1 MNLEPGHSVWSLLAY
16 GDQGWSD
23 ELLRGFWL
31 TIQISVCGY
40 LVGFCFGLAGAGM
53 KLSGNRIL
61 YRIGD
66 FYTTI
71 VRALPELL
79 LLLLLYYAGTD
90 MVKRLLVGLGLASE
104 DFQINAFA
112 AAVIALGFILGAYM
126 TEVLRG
132 AIQSVPKGQ
141 IEAARAYGM
150 HFGLRF
156 RRVLFPQMMRYA
168 TPGMGNLWLNMTKDS
183 ALIVVLGSLP
193 ELLSATRGAAAATK
207 HYLFFFSIGALAF
220 LVLTVTSMIVQSL
233 IEKRL
238 SRGYRRS

>member
-1 MNLEPGHSVWSLLAY
+1 MNPSQSVWDLLSY

-23 ELLRGFWL
+23 ELLAGLWL
-31 TIQISVCGY
+31 TIQISVCTY
-40 LVGFCFGLAGAGM
+40 LVGFAFGLLGAGM
-53 KLSGNRIL
+53 KLSGNRWL
-61 YRIGD
+61 MRIGD
-66 FYTTI
+66 IYTTV

-79 LLLLLYYAGTD
+79 LLVLLYYAGTD
-90 MVKRLLVGLGLASE
+90 MVRGVLIAIGLASD
-104 DFQINAFA
+104 DFQINAFV
-112 AAVIALGFILGAYM
+112 AAVAALGFILGAYM

-132 AIQSVPKGQ
+132 AIVSVPKGQ

-168 TPGMGNLWLNMTKDS
+168 TGGMGNLWLNTTKDS

-207 HYLFFFSIGALAF
+207 HYAFFYFAGGCLY
-220 LVLTVTSMIVQSL
+220 LLLTVTSMVIQARL
-233 IEKRL
+233 EKRL
-238 SRGYRRS
+238 NRGYRRV

>member
-1 MNLEPGHSVWSLLAY
+1 MNAQQSVWALLSY

-23 ELLRGFWL
+23 ELLAGLWL
-31 TIQISVCGY
+31 TIQISVCTY
-40 LVGFCFGLAGAGM
+40 IVGFFFGLIGAGM
-53 KLSGNRIL
+53 KLSGNRWL
-61 YRIGD
+61 MKIGD
-66 FYTTI
+66 AYTTI

-90 MVKRLLVGLGLASE
+90 MVKSLLVALGLAGE

-112 AAVIALGFILGAYM
+112 AAVMGLGFILGAYM

-132 AIQSVPKGQ
+132 AILSVPKGQ
-141 IEAARAYGM
+141 LEAARAYGM
-150 HFGLRF
+150 HFFLRF
-156 RRVLFPQMMRYA
+156 RRILFPQMMRYA
-168 TPGMGNLWLNMTKDS
+168 TGGMGNLWLNTTKDS

-207 HYLFFFSIGALAF
+207 HYAFFYFIGGCAY
-220 LVLTVTSMIVQSL
+220 LVITVTSMVIQAR

-238 SRGYRRS
+238 NRGYRRA

>member
-1 MNLEPGHSVWSLLAY
+1 MNPGKSVWDLLAY

-23 ELLRGFWL
+23 ELLAGLWL
-31 TIQISVCGY
+31 TLQISVCTY
-40 LVGFCFGLAGAGM
+40 IVGFGFGLLGAGM

-61 YRIGD
+61 FRIGD
-66 FYTTI
+66 AYTTI
-71 VRALPELL
+71 MRALPELL
-79 LLLLLYYAGTD
+79 LLLLLYYSGTTTLKD
-90 MVKRLLVGLGLASE
+90 ILVALDLASE
-104 DFQINAFA
+104 EFQINTFA
-112 AAVIALGFILGAYM
+112 AAVMALGFILGAYM

-168 TPGMGNLWLNMTKDS
+168 TPGMGNLWLNTTKDS
-183 ALIVVLGSLP
+183 SLIVVLGSVP
-193 ELLSATRGAAAATK
+193 ELLSASRGAAAATK
-207 HYLFFFSIGALAF
+207 HYAFFYGVCGLLFLLI
-220 LVLTVTSMIVQSL
+220 TVTSMIIQAR

-238 SRGYRRS
+238 GRGYRRV

>member
-1 MNLEPGHSVWSLLAY
+1 MNANQSLWSLLSY
-16 GDQGWSD
+16 GDQGYSD
-23 ELLRGFWL
+23 ELLAGLWL
-31 TIQISVCGY
+31 TLQISVCTY
-40 LVGFCFGLAGAGM
+40 LVGFCFGLIGASM
-53 KLSGNRIL
+53 KLSGNRWL
-61 YRIGD
+61 MRIGD
-66 FYTTI
+66 GYTTI
-71 VRALPELL
+71 IRALPELL

-90 MVKRLLVGLGLASE
+90 AVKGLLVRLGWANE

-112 AAVIALGFILGAYM
+112 AAVLALGFILGAYM

-132 AIQSVPKGQ
+132 AILSVPKGQ

-168 TPGMGNLWLNMTKDS
+168 TGGMGNLWLNTTKDS

-193 ELLSATRGAAAATK
+193 ELLSATRSAAAGTK
-207 HYLFFFSIGALAF
+207 HYAFFYFVGGLLYL
-220 LVLTVTSMIVQSL
+220 LVTVTSMLIQAR

-238 SRGYRRS
+238 NRGFRRA

>member
-1 MNLEPGHSVWSLLAY
+1 MNANQPLWSLLSY
-16 GDQGWSD
+16 GDHGYSD
-23 ELLRGFWL
+23 ELLGGLWL
-31 TIQISVCGY
+31 TLQISLCTY
-40 LVGFCFGLAGAGM
+40 LVGFCFGLVGAGM
-53 KLSGNRIL
+53 KLSGQRWL
-61 YRIGD
+61 MRIGD
-66 FYTTI
+66 AYTTI
-71 VRALPELL
+71 IRALPELL

-90 MVKRLLVGLGLASE
+90 AVKGLLVRLGWASE

-112 AAVIALGFILGAYM
+112 AAVLALGFILGAYM

-132 AIQSVPKGQ
+132 AILSVPKGQ

-168 TPGMGNLWLNMTKDS
+168 TGGMGNLWLNTTKDS

-193 ELLSATRGAAAATK
+193 ELLSATRSAASGTK
-207 HYLFFFSIGALAF
+207 HYAFFYFIGGL
-220 LVLTVTSMIVQSL
+220 LYLLITVTSMLIQAR

-238 SRGYRRS
+238 NRGYRRV

>member
-1 MNLEPGHSVWSLLAY
+1 MNPSA
-16 GDQGWSD
+16 
-23 ELLRGFWL
+23 
-31 TIQISVCGY
+31 
-40 LVGFCFGLAGAGM
+40 
-53 KLSGNRIL
+53 
-61 YRIGD
+61 
-66 FYTTI
+66 
-71 VRALPELL
+71 
-79 LLLLLYYAGTD
+79 
-90 MVKRLLVGLGLASE
+90 
-104 DFQINAFA
+104 
-112 AAVIALGFILGAYM
+112 M

-220 LVLTVTSMIVQSL
+220 LVLTVTSMIIQSL

-238 SRGYRRS
+238 ARGYRRG